1 MLDVVVFLSTKLTHI
16 LLQANEIQ
24 MKDGASGTL
33 AGTYIIPLLY
43 LYH

>member
-24 MKDGASGTL
+24 MKDGASGT
-33 AGTYIIPLLY
+33 GTYIIPLLY